1 VKNRDLWELLLRAV
15 RRLDRWGV
23 QVSIWRIS
31 RDLNQDADQAA
42 KVAAS
47 ESAIQKF
54 ILPSG
59 VMRGYN
65 KMGILPIPW
74 TDAVIKNPYLYGK

>member
-42 KVAAS
+42 KEAAS
-47 ESAIQKF
+47 HSAIQKF

-65 KMGILPIPW
+65 QMAILQIPW
-74 TDAVIKNPYLYGK
+74 TDAVIKHPSLNGE